1 MKINLLQQFDDSEFD
16 LLESLLG
23 SDVLNIYTT
32 EIIHYEGDTIHCFE
46 PPRIIIESN
55 GLILEFGVV
64 CLVNLLELTTYQLC
78 IKKLDSIPLGFK
90 LRNSYH
96 EKLSNIK
103 IYTFNENEIELDN
116 TKIIKLFSNQIE
128 LPNLYYSVSFQTFQL
143 VTFESK
149 SSLLFALEAN
159 DGWDSCI
166 TKHTNESSLNF
177 LLEKY
182 NNRKV
187 VVCGH
192 YI

>member
-1 MKINLLQQFDDSEFD
+1 MKINLIQQFDDSELV

-32 EIIHYEGDTIHCFE
+32 EVIHNEGDRIHCFE

-55 GLILEFGVV
+55 GSVLEFGVV

-78 IKKLDSIPLGFK
+78 IRKLNSIPLEFNK
-90 LRNSYH
+90 ITSYN
-96 EKLSNIK
+96 ENLCKIK
-103 IYTFNENEIELDN
+103 IYSFNDNDINLDN
-116 TKIIKLFSNQIE
+116 TKIMKLFSSHNH
-128 LPNLYYSVSFQTFQL
+128 LPNLYYSLSFQTIQL
-143 VTFESK
+143 VAFESK

-159 DGWDSCI
+159 DGWDSCV

-187 VVCGH
+187 VVFGH